1 MRSNKNLIL
10 IVVLAVVAYFVF
22 YKKKGVSNGE
32 SNGESSD
39 KPSVGK
45 GDYSLDPSQVFP
57 RSGSGTMDIPKILPR
72 VSFL

>member
-1 MRSNKNLIL
+1 MRSNRNLIL

-32 SNGESSD
+32 SSD

-45 GDYSLDPSQVFP
+45 GDYSVDSSQVFP
-57 RSGSGTMDIPKILPR
+57 RSESGTMDIPKILPR